1 MIFRMKGGGGQENPC
16 ELVKK
21 KIDKIFEE
29 FDENYCLLKQ

>member
-1 MIFRMKGGGGQENPC
+1 MIFRMKGPC